1 MPLLVSTMQR
11 FSKKGLL
18 LSGFFL
24 FAMFMGAGPGLYI
37 VAVRPVTL
45 GPFPAFYLWT
55 ISWFFVLAGIVVY
68 ASATLWSKEDE
79 ED

>member
-1 MPLLVSTMQR
+1 MALLVYTMQR

-37 VAVRPVTL
+37 AAVRPVTV
-45 GPFPAFYLWT
+45 GPFPGFYLWT

-68 ASATLWSKEDE
+68 ATATLWSKEDE